1 MYEGNAQGWERCN
14 ADGFRGAGAC
24 RVRGRHVSGAK
35 ARVVQW
41 ATGSTGRLALGAVI
55 DAPDLDLVGVRVYD
69 AQKVGVD
76 AGDIANRP
84 PTEVRCTDAID
95 EILSSDPDVV
105 LFMGAVERHPEE
117 CIAEVA
123 TLLAAG
129 VDVVA
134 TGSSFIDVH
143 AFDPAWGSRLDDAC
157 TNGGATFLGLGLF
170 PGFWGEAVVPVL
182 NRLSAR
188 LGHLA
193 VRESL
198 CYAGYPSE
206 SLIFDVMGYGQHPA
220 STSALLSDPSRAGSA
235 FVGTATVVA
244 KALGVEVEHVEPFR
258 ETATTDVELAVAAG
272 TIPAGTVA
280 AMKLGVRASCGDVTI
295 LIEHVTWMAEAVAP
309 EWSRSEGYEIE
320 FDGAPSLRCNLV
332 LGINGEDHTEM
343 GCLATAMH
351 AVHAVPLVHAAPPGV
366 LDLADFEYNVKGRHG

>member
-1 MYEGNAQGWERCN
+1 MHMATL
-14 ADGFRGAGAC
+14 
-24 RVRGRHVSGAK
+24 GRRVSGAK
-35 ARVVQW
+35 TRVVQW
-41 ATGSTGRLALGAVI
+41 ATGTTGRLALGAVI

-69 AQKVGVD
+69 AEKVGVD

-84 PTEVRCTDAID
+84 PTGVHCTNAND
-95 EILSSDPDVV
+95 EILAAEPDVV

-117 CIAEVA
+117 CIADVA
-123 TLLAAG
+123 ALLAAG
-129 VDVVA
+129 IDVVA

-143 AFDPAWGSRLDDAC
+143 AFDAAWGRRLDDAC
-157 TNGGATFLGLGLF
+157 FSGGSTFLGLGLF

-182 NRLSAR
+182 SRLSAR

-206 SLIFDVMGYGQHPA
+206 SLIFDVMGYGQHPS
-220 STSALLSDPSRAGSA
+220 STSALLSDPRRAGSA

-244 KALGVEVEHVEPFR
+244 KALGVDIGEVEPFR
-258 ETATTDVELAVAAG
+258 ETATTDVELSVAAG

-280 AMKLGVRASCGDVTI
+280 AMKLGVRASCGDLTI
-295 LIEHVTWMAEAVAP
+295 SVEHVTWMSESVAP
-309 EWSRSEGYEIE
+309 DWSRSQGYEIE
-320 FDGAPSLRCNLV
+320 LGGAPSLRCNLV

-351 AVHAVPLVHAAPPGV
+351 AVHTVPLVHAAPPGV
-366 LDLADFEYNVKGRHG
+366 LDLADFEYDVKGRHG